1 MKQASYPIQ
10 GMTCA
15 SCALTVEK
23 AVGKLIGIEEAS
35 VNLATEKLSVSY
47 DEKLLGLEDIRQ
59 AVEKSGYQLVD
70 NLVTESYD
78 ISGMTCAS
86 CAMTVEKAVGKLAGV
101 EEASVNLATEKLS
114 VSYDEKLLGLEDI
127 RQAVEKAGYQLV
139 DNLVTESYDISGM
152 TCASCAMT
160 VEKALGKLEGVEEV
174 SVNLATEKVTIRY
187 SRDRQNPASLE
198 KAVEQA
204 GYQLIRPDQV
214 EETVDKGPSKEDS
227 LWKRFV
233 WSAVFTLP
241 LLYIAMGPM
250 LPWGGLPLPALLHQ
264 PLAYA
269 VSQVI
274 LLIPVLYMGRSF
286 FQKGF
291 KTLLQGHPNMDSL
304 IAVGTGAALVQGLL
318 MIAFLLMGKEV
329 ATHGYHPELYF
340 ESAAVILT
348 LITLGK
354 YFEARAKGQTSEAIK
369 KLMDLAPKTAQVLRN
384 GQEIQVPIEDVVV
397 GDQVIVRPGQ
407 QIPVDGQVLEGQTRV
422 DESMLTGESLP
433 VKKAQGDSV
442 FGGTLNQQG
451 AITMQATK
459 VGRDTTLAQIIRLVE
474 EAQGSKAP
482 IAKLA
487 DQVSAVFVP
496 VVMGLAFLS
505 GLAWYFLGQES
516 WIFSLSIIIAVLVI
530 ACPCALGLA
539 TPTAIMVGTGK
550 GAENGLL
557 FKSGQAIETLQ
568 GVNTI
573 VFDKTGTITEGKPQ
587 VTDIHLLSTKNREQ
601 VLQLAASSEQFSEH
615 PLAQALL
622 QAAQTE
628 KIDLLP
634 ATDFQALSGRGLS
647 VTIAEQTIYLGNERL
662 MREQG
667 IDVSKGPAV
676 AEAFAHQA
684 KTPVFLA
691 SQQELLAV
699 IAVADKVKET
709 SRQAV
714 QALQA
719 MGLEVV
725 MLTGDNEKTAQAI
738 AKEVGIEQVVSQVLP
753 DDKANQV
760 KLLQEQGKTVAMV
773 GDGINDAPALA
784 QAHVGLA
791 IGSGTDIAI
800 ESADIVLMH
809 SDILD
814 VVKAVKLSQATMRT
828 IKQNLF
834 WAFAYNVI
842 GIPIAMGLLH
852 VFGGPLLNPMF
863 AGAAMALSSVSVV
876 LNALRLKTY
885 KLY

>member
-23 AVGKLIGIEEAS
+23 AVGKLAGMEE
-35 VNLATEKLSVSY
+35 V
-47 DEKLLGLEDIRQ
+47 
-59 AVEKSGYQLVD
+59 
-70 NLVTESYD
+70 
-78 ISGMTCAS
+78 
-86 CAMTVEKAVGKLAGV
+86 
-101 EEASVNLATEKLS
+101 SVNLATEKLS

-152 TCASCAMT
+152 TCASCALT

-174 SVNLATEKVTIRY
+174 SVNLATEKATIRY
-187 SRDRQNPASLE
+187 SRHRQNPASLE
-198 KAVEQA
+198 RAVEQA
-204 GYQLIRPDQV
+204 GYQLIRPEKV
-214 EETVDKGPSKEDS
+214 EGAADKGPSTEEK
-227 LWKRFV
+227 LRHRFV
-233 WSAVFTLP
+233 WSAAFTFP

-264 PLAYA
+264 PLVYA
-269 VSQVI
+269 ISQVI
-274 LLIPVLYMGRSF
+274 LLIPILYIGRSF

-318 MIAFLLMGKEV
+318 MIVFLQMGKEV
-329 ATHGYHPELYF
+329 AMHGHHPELYF

-384 GQEIQVPIEDVVV
+384 GQEMQVPIEEVVV

-433 VKKAQGDSV
+433 VKKALGNNV

-487 DQVSAVFVP
+487 DQVSAIFVP
-496 VVMGLAFLS
+496 VVMGLALLS

-628 KIDLLP
+628 KIELLP

-647 VTIAEQTIYLGNERL
+647 VAIAEQTIYLGNERL
-662 MREQG
+662 MQEQG
-667 IDVSKGPAV
+667 IDVSKGRAV
-676 AEAFAHQA
+676 AETFAHQA

-691 SQQELLAV
+691 SKKEVLAV
-699 IAVADKVKET
+699 IAIADKVKET

-714 QALQA
+714 QALQTI
-719 MGLEVV
+719 GLEVV
-725 MLTGDNEKTAQAI
+725 MLTGDNEKTAKAI
-738 AKEVGIEQVVSQVLP
+738 AKEVGIEQVISQVLP
-753 DDKANQV
+753 DAKANQV
-760 KLLQEQGKTVAMV
+760 KFLQEQGKTVAMV

-852 VFGGPLLNPMF
+852 AFGGPLLNPMF

-885 KLY
+885 KL

>member
-23 AVGKLIGIEEAS
+23 AVGKLAGMEE
-35 VNLATEKLSVSY
+35 V
-47 DEKLLGLEDIRQ
+47 
-59 AVEKSGYQLVD
+59 
-70 NLVTESYD
+70 
-78 ISGMTCAS
+78 
-86 CAMTVEKAVGKLAGV
+86 
-101 EEASVNLATEKLS
+101 SVNLATEKLS

-152 TCASCAMT
+152 TCASCALT

-174 SVNLATEKVTIRY
+174 SVNLATEKATIRY
-187 SRDRQNPASLE
+187 SRHRQNPASLE
-198 KAVEQA
+198 RAVEQA
-204 GYQLIRPDQV
+204 GYQLIRPEKV
-214 EETVDKGPSKEDS
+214 EGAADKGPSTEEK
-227 LWKRFV
+227 LRHRFV
-233 WSAVFTLP
+233 WSAAFTFP

-264 PLAYA
+264 PLVYA
-269 VSQVI
+269 ISQVI
-274 LLIPVLYMGRSF
+274 LLIPILYIGRSF

-318 MIAFLLMGKEV
+318 MIVFLQMGKEV
-329 ATHGYHPELYF
+329 AMHGHHPELYF

-369 KLMDLAPKTAQVLRN
+369 KLMDLAPKAAQVLRN
-384 GQEIQVPIEDVVV
+384 GQEMQVPIEEVVV

-433 VKKAQGDSV
+433 VKKALGNNV

-487 DQVSAVFVP
+487 DQVSAIFVP
-496 VVMGLAFLS
+496 VVMGLALLS

-628 KIDLLP
+628 KIELLP

-667 IDVSKGPAV
+667 IDVSKGRAV
-676 AEAFAHQA
+676 AETFAHQA

-699 IAVADKVKET
+699 IAIADKVKET

-714 QALQA
+714 QDLQT
-719 MGLEVV
+719 MGLDVV

-760 KLLQEQGKTVAMV
+760 KFLQEQGKTVAMV

-885 KLY
+885 KL

>member
-1 MKQASYPIQ
+1 MKQASYPVT

-23 AVGKLIGIEEAS
+23 AVGKLA
-35 VNLATEKLSVSY
+35 
-47 DEKLLGLEDIRQ
+47 
-59 AVEKSGYQLVD
+59 
-70 NLVTESYD
+70 
-78 ISGMTCAS
+78 GM
-86 CAMTVEKAVGKLAGV
+86 

-139 DNLVTESYDISGM
+139 DSLVTESYDIAGM
-152 TCASCAMT
+152 TCASCALT

-174 SVNLATEKVTIRY
+174 SVNLATEKATIRY

-198 KAVEQA
+198 RAVEQA
-204 GYQLIRPDQV
+204 GYQLIRPEEV
-214 EETVDKGPSKEDS
+214 EEASDKGPSKEEK
-227 LWKRFV
+227 LWHRFV
-233 WSAVFTLP
+233 WSAAFTLP
-241 LLYIAMGPM
+241 LLYIAM

-264 PLAYA
+264 PLVYA
-269 VSQVI
+269 ISQVI
-274 LLIPVLYMGRSF
+274 LLIPVLYLGRSF

-329 ATHGYHPELYF
+329 AMHGHHPELYF

-354 YFEARAKGQTSEAIK
+354 YFEARSKGQTSEAIK

-384 GQEIQVPIEDVVV
+384 GQEMQVPIEDVVV
-397 GDQVIVRPGQ
+397 GDQVLVRPGQ

-433 VKKAQGDSV
+433 VKKALGDTV

-474 EAQGSKAP
+474 EAQGSKAA

-550 GAENGLL
+550 GAENSLL

-634 ATDFQALSGRGLS
+634 TTDFQALSGRGLS

-667 IDVSKGPAV
+667 IDVSKGRAV
-676 AEAFAHQA
+676 AETFAHQA

-699 IAVADKVKET
+699 IAIADKVKET
-709 SRQAV
+709 SRQAI

-719 MGLEVV
+719 LGLEVV
-725 MLTGDNEKTAQAI
+725 MLTGDNEKTAKAI
-738 AKEVGIEQVVSQVLP
+738 AKEVGIEQVVSQVMP

-760 KLLQEQGKTVAMV
+760 KFLQEQGKTVAMV

-852 VFGGPLLNPMF
+852 AFGGPLLNPMF

-876 LNALRLKTY
+876 LNALRLKRV
-885 KLY
+885 KMN

>member
-23 AVGKLIGIEEAS
+23 AVGKLAGMEE
-35 VNLATEKLSVSY
+35 V
-47 DEKLLGLEDIRQ
+47 
-59 AVEKSGYQLVD
+59 
-70 NLVTESYD
+70 
-78 ISGMTCAS
+78 
-86 CAMTVEKAVGKLAGV
+86 
-101 EEASVNLATEKLS
+101 SVNLATEKLS

-152 TCASCAMT
+152 TCASCALT

-174 SVNLATEKVTIRY
+174 SVNLATEKATIRY
-187 SRDRQNPASLE
+187 SRHRQNPASLE
-198 KAVEQA
+198 RAVEQA
-204 GYQLIRPDQV
+204 GYQLIRPEKV
-214 EETVDKGPSKEDS
+214 EGAADKGPSTEEK
-227 LWKRFV
+227 LRHRFV
-233 WSAVFTLP
+233 WSAAFTFP

-264 PLAYA
+264 PLVYA
-269 VSQVI
+269 ISQVI
-274 LLIPVLYMGRSF
+274 LLIPILYIGRSF

-318 MIAFLLMGKEV
+318 MIVFLQMGKEV
-329 ATHGYHPELYF
+329 AMHGHHPELYF

-384 GQEIQVPIEDVVV
+384 GQEMQVPIEEVVV

-433 VKKAQGDSV
+433 VKKALGNNV

-459 VGRDTTLAQIIRLVE
+459 VGRDTILAQIIRLVE

-487 DQVSAVFVP
+487 DQVSAIFVP
-496 VVMGLAFLS
+496 VVMGLALLS

-628 KIDLLP
+628 KIELLP

-647 VTIAEQTIYLGNERL
+647 VIIAEQTIYLGNERL

-667 IDVSKGPAV
+667 IDVSKGRAV
-676 AEAFAHQA
+676 AEAFAQQA

-691 SQQELLAV
+691 SQQEVLAV
-699 IAVADKVKET
+699 IAIADKVKET
-709 SRQAV
+709 SRQAI

-760 KLLQEQGKTVAMV
+760 KFLQEQGKTVAMV

-814 VVKAVKLSQATMRT
+814 VFKAVKLSQATMRT

-885 KLY
+885 KL

>member
-23 AVGKLIGIEEAS
+23 AVGKLVGI
-35 VNLATEKLSVSY
+35 
-47 DEKLLGLEDIRQ
+47 
-59 AVEKSGYQLVD
+59 
-70 NLVTESYD
+70 
-78 ISGMTCAS
+78 
-86 CAMTVEKAVGKLAGV
+86 

-187 SRDRQNPASLE
+187 SRDRQNPTSLE

-204 GYQLIRPDQV
+204 GYQLIRPEEV
-214 EETVDKGPSKEDS
+214 EETVGKEPSKEAS

-250 LPWGGLPLPALLHQ
+250 LPWGGLPLSALLHQ
-264 PLAYA
+264 PLVYA

-286 FQKGF
+286 FKKGF
-291 KTLLQGHPNMDSL
+291 KTLLQGHPNMASL

-318 MIAFLLMGKEV
+318 MIVFLLMGKEV
-329 ATHGYHPELYF
+329 AMHGYHPELYF

-369 KLMDLAPKTAQVLRN
+369 KLMDLTPKTVQVLRN
-384 GQEIQVPIEDVVV
+384 GQEIQVPIEEVVV

-433 VKKAQGDSV
+433 VKKALGDNV

-587 VTDIHLLSTKNREQ
+587 VTDIHLVSAKNREQ

-628 KIDLLP
+628 KIALLP

-667 IDVSKGPAV
+667 IDVSNGPAV

-699 IAVADKVKET
+699 IAIADKVKET

-760 KLLQEQGKTVAMV
+760 KFLQEQGKTVAMV

-885 KLY
+885 KL

>member
-1 MKQASYPIQ
+1 MQK
-10 GMTCA
+10 
-15 SCALTVEK
+15 E
-23 AVGKLIGIEEAS
+23 
-35 VNLATEKLSVSY
+35 N
-47 DEKLLGLEDIRQ
+47 IRI
-59 AVEKSGYQLVD
+59 A
-70 NLVTESYD
+70 
-78 ISGMTCAS
+78 GMTCAS
-86 CAMTVEKAVGKLAGV
+86 CAMTVEKAVGKLEGV

-114 VSYDEKLLGLEDI
+114 VSFDENVLSLSDI
-127 RQAVEKAGYQLV
+127 GQAVEKAGYGLV
-139 DNLVTESYDISGM
+139 RNLITETYAIEGM

-174 SVNLATEKVTIRY
+174 SVNLATEKATLRY
-187 SRDRQNPASLE
+187 NRDLQNPTSLV
-198 KAVEQA
+198 KAVEEA
-204 GYQLIRPDQV
+204 GYQLIRPDEV
-214 EETVDKGPSKEDS
+214 EEMVDKGPSREEN
-227 LWKRFV
+227 LWDRFV

-250 LPWGGLPLPALLHQ
+250 LPWGGLPLPALFHQ
-264 PLAYA
+264 PLVYA
-269 VSQVI
+269 ISQVI
-274 LLIPVLYMGRSF
+274 LLIPILYIGRSF
-286 FQKGF
+286 FTKGF
-291 KTLLQGHPNMDSL
+291 KTLLQGHPNMDTL

-318 MIAFLLMGKEV
+318 MVAFLLMGKEV
-329 ATHGYHPELYF
+329 AMHGHHPELYF

-354 YFEARAKGQTSEAIK
+354 YFEARSKGQTSEAIK
-369 KLMDLAPKTAQVLRN
+369 KLMDLAPKTAQVLRD
-384 GQEIQVPIEDVVV
+384 GQEIQVPLEEVVV
-397 GDQVIVRPGQ
+397 GDILIVRPGEK
-407 QIPVDGQVLEGQTRV
+407 IAVDGVVVQGQSTV

-433 VKKAQGDSV
+433 VQKMEGDSI

-496 VVMGLAFLS
+496 IVMCLAVLS
-505 GLAWYFLGQES
+505 GLAWLLLGQHS
-516 WIFSLSIIIAVLVI
+516 WIFSLSITISVLVI

-587 VTDIHLLSTKNREQ
+587 VTDIHLLSDKNREQ

-622 QAAQTE
+622 HAAQTE
-628 KIDLLP
+628 QIDLLP

-647 VTIAEQTIYLGNERL
+647 VTIAEQSIYLGNERL
-662 MREQG
+662 MREKEIDLSQG
-667 IDVSKGPAV
+667 RAV
-676 AEAFAHQA
+676 AEAFARQA

-691 SQQELLAV
+691 NQEGLLAV
-699 IAVADKVKET
+699 IAIADKVKDT
-709 SRQAV
+709 SRQAI

-738 AKEVGIEQVVSQVLP
+738 AREVGITQVVSQVLP

-760 KLLQEQGKTVAMV
+760 KLLQEQGKAVAMV

-800 ESADIVLMH
+800 ESADIILMH

-814 VVKAVKLSQATMRT
+814 VVKALKLSQATMRT

-876 LNALRLKTY
+876 FNALRLKRVNIN
-885 KLY
+885 

>member
-10 GMTCA
+10 
-15 SCALTVEK
+15 
-23 AVGKLIGIEEAS
+23 
-35 VNLATEKLSVSY
+35 
-47 DEKLLGLEDIRQ
+47 
-59 AVEKSGYQLVD
+59 
-70 NLVTESYD
+70 
-78 ISGMTCAS
+78 GMTCAS
-86 CAMTVEKAVGKLAGV
+86 CAMTVEKAVGKLAGMEDV
-101 EEASVNLATEKLS
+101 SVNLATEKLS
-114 VSYDEKLLGLEDI
+114 VSYDEKILGLEDI

-174 SVNLATEKVTIRY
+174 SVNLATEKATIRY
-187 SRDRQNPASLE
+187 SRDRQNPASL
-198 KAVEQA
+198 KRAVEQA
-204 GYQLIRPDQV
+204 GYQLIRPEEV
-214 EETVDKGPSKEDS
+214 EEAADKGPSKEEK
-227 LWKRFV
+227 LWHRFV
-233 WSAVFTLP
+233 WSAAFTLP

-250 LPWGGLPLPALLHQ
+250 VPFGGLPLPALLHQ
-264 PLAYA
+264 PLVYA
-269 VSQVI
+269 ISQVI
-274 LLIPVLYMGRSF
+274 LLIPILYIGRSF

-318 MIAFLLMGKEV
+318 MIAFLLMEKEV
-329 ATHGYHPELYF
+329 AMHGHHPELYF

-354 YFEARAKGQTSEAIK
+354 YFEARSKGQTSEAIK
-369 KLMDLAPKTAQVLRN
+369 KLMDLAPKTAQVLRD
-384 GQEIQVPIEDVVV
+384 GQEIQVPIEEVVV
-397 GDQVIVRPGQ
+397 CDQVIVRPGQ

-433 VKKAQGDSV
+433 VKKALGDNV

-482 IAKLA
+482 ISKLA

-496 VVMGLAFLS
+496 VVMGLALLS

-662 MREQG
+662 IREQG
-667 IDVSKGPAV
+667 IDVSKGCAV
-676 AEAFAHQA
+676 AETFAHQA

-699 IAVADKVKET
+699 IAIADKVKGT

-714 QALQA
+714 QALQT

-725 MLTGDNEKTAQAI
+725 MLTGDNEKTAKAI
-738 AKEVGIEQVVSQVLP
+738 AKDVGIEQVVSQVLP

-760 KLLQEQGKTVAMV
+760 KHLQEQGKTVAMV

-876 LNALRLKTY
+876 LNALRLKRV
-885 KLY
+885 KIDN

>member
-23 AVGKLIGIEEAS
+23 AVGKLAGMEE
-35 VNLATEKLSVSY
+35 V
-47 DEKLLGLEDIRQ
+47 
-59 AVEKSGYQLVD
+59 
-70 NLVTESYD
+70 
-78 ISGMTCAS
+78 
-86 CAMTVEKAVGKLAGV
+86 
-101 EEASVNLATEKLS
+101 SVNLATEKLS

-152 TCASCAMT
+152 TCASCALT

-174 SVNLATEKVTIRY
+174 SVNLATEKATIRY
-187 SRDRQNPASLE
+187 SRHRQNPASLE
-198 KAVEQA
+198 RAVEQA
-204 GYQLIRPDQV
+204 GYQLIRPEKV
-214 EETVDKGPSKEDS
+214 EGAADKGPSTEEK
-227 LWKRFV
+227 LRHRFV
-233 WSAVFTLP
+233 WSAAFTFP

-264 PLAYA
+264 PLVYA
-269 VSQVI
+269 ISQVI
-274 LLIPVLYMGRSF
+274 LLIPILYIGRSF

-318 MIAFLLMGKEV
+318 MIVFLQMGKEV
-329 ATHGYHPELYF
+329 AMHGHHPELYF

-369 KLMDLAPKTAQVLRN
+369 KLMDLAPKAAQVLRN
-384 GQEIQVPIEDVVV
+384 GQEMQVPIEEVVV

-433 VKKAQGDSV
+433 VKKALGNNV

-487 DQVSAVFVP
+487 DQVSAIFVP
-496 VVMGLAFLS
+496 VVMGLALLS

-628 KIDLLP
+628 KIELLP

-647 VTIAEQTIYLGNERL
+647 VIIAEQTIYLGNERL

-667 IDVSKGPAV
+667 IDVSKGRAV
-676 AEAFAHQA
+676 AEAFAQQA

-691 SQQELLAV
+691 SQQEVLAV
-699 IAVADKVKET
+699 IAIADKIKET

-714 QALQA
+714 QALQTI
-719 MGLEVV
+719 GLEVV
-725 MLTGDNEKTAQAI
+725 MLTGDNEKTAKAI
-738 AKEVGIEQVVSQVLP
+738 AKEVGIEQVISQVLP

-760 KLLQEQGKTVAMV
+760 KFLQEQGKTVAMV

-852 VFGGPLLNPMF
+852 AFGGPLLNPMF

-885 KLY
+885 KLYQKYQSKNWYFFT